1 MRILKQ
7 LYPLFAVNRDSFLN
21 KHNCG
26 GQRIIISMKIACS
39 LLALFGPFMVSAQA
53 TLYYNGKI
61 FTCDS
66 SLPEATYLVVENGLI
81 TKTGNDLSELDLKNY
96 PVQIDIQSKRVIPG
110 IVDSHI
116 HFIDGG
122 LGLLQVNFS
131 GINDKAKL
139 VEKINVTKTELL
151 DGMYIGRN
159 LGNEPLKETP
169 NPLKLLDELMPETPT
184 IIFLKSGHAA
194 IINSAA
200 LKKLGFDKN
209 TTITDGTLQKDAA
222 GNLTGLLLESASMEA
237 NRLIGSAYSNETI
250 QKAIAIMQSKVLS
263 YGITTI
269 GDNTFN
275 PYYFKI
281 YQGLQINNLLKVRV
295 RARSYGRIPQTE
307 GLMKG
312 VGKKHLGF
320 IGKSV
325 DESRVKYHAM
335 KFFEDQSLSYS
346 GYQHDAAKPGG
357 KVFLNEK
364 QLKDIFQINPTS
376 TFAFHVQG
384 KEGLQNILNT
394 INRNNKISLNRRHVI
409 DHAGYASV
417 QQIQE
422 AADLGLGVTII
433 ASQLFDYKN
442 LSSFYKTHS
451 SADQPFEEKDLLDA
465 RVKYQFA
472 KGALTSDYPYGMD
485 TLFANYTQVDGLNPF
500 SNMAVN
506 VTGRYPSG
514 ELIEGIAD
522 KTLTINEAIEAYT
535 LNGAYVLNED
545 RKIGKIAPGY
555 YADFSVLEEDPLL
568 NDSFALYNT
577 RVSQTYINGAL
588 VFDISGNVD
597 AENTTKTI
605 KVSPTDYTISPV
617 IGYDPALG
625 IILGGAYFNFPL
637 KTPGRYFDTQLQVIS
652 GGKLSL
658 QSSYTYFDLFRNVNF
673 NLYGS
678 YSNFFQYYFGEGSN
692 TIAENYT
699 RLFFNTYRIKPEI
712 AFILKNKFQ
721 IVAFGDARGR
731 KETKAINEND
741 VELNQQF
748 FPNENPVGIGLTL
761 KQDTRDNTFSTKKG
775 TLKQITFLYTPS
787 VLNASGLGEALQIDA
802 EIRYFQYVIN
812 SNFVIASRLAAGF
825 SQGTP
830 SYLFRY
836 SLGGSYALRG
846 YYSNR
851 FRGEKYYVG
860 QLEARMPIYKRFS
873 GVTFLD
879 AGDVTDDDFIKP
891 KYTYGAGIR
900 FALSQNIKLRLDYG
914 IAKDQNGIFFTFS
927 EAF

>member
-1 MRILKQ
+1 MDTNNIIQVK
-7 LYPLFAVNRDSFLN
+7 AVY
-21 KHNCG
+21 
-26 GQRIIISMKIACS
+26 
-39 LLALFGPFMVSAQA
+39 LLMALFGSTIASAQT

-66 SLPEATYLVVENGLI
+66 SLTEASYFVVENGLI
-81 TKTGNDLSELDLKNY
+81 TKTGNSLSELDLKNY
-96 PVQIDIQSKRVIPG
+96 PIQIDFQSKIVIPG

-222 GNLTGLLLESASMEA
+222 GNLTGLLLEGASMEA

-250 QKAIAIMQSKVLS
+250 QRAIAIMQSKVLS
-263 YGITTI
+263 YGITTV

-281 YQGLQINNLLKVRV
+281 YQGLQNNGVLKVRV

-307 GLMKG
+307 GLMRG

-320 IGKSV
+320 IGKGV
-325 DESRVKYHAM
+325 DESHVKYHAM

-346 GYQHDAAKPGG
+346 GHQHEAVKPGG
-357 KVFLNEK
+357 KVFLSEK
-364 QLKDIFQINPTS
+364 QLKDIFQLNPTS

-394 INRNNKISLNRRHVI
+394 LHANNKTSLNKRHVV
-409 DHAGYASV
+409 DHAGYSSV

-422 AADLGLGVTII
+422 AADLRIGVTII

-442 LSSFYKTHS
+442 LSSFYKIHS
-451 SADQPFEEKDLLDA
+451 SGDQLFKENDLLDA
-465 RVKYQFA
+465 RVKYQLV

-485 TLFANYTQVDGLNPF
+485 TLFTDYAQVDGLNPF
-500 SNMAVN
+500 PNMAVN
-506 VTGRYPSG
+506 VTRRYPNG
-514 ELIEGIAD
+514 ELMEGIVD

-535 LNGAYVLNED
+535 SNGAYVLNED
-545 RKIGKIAPGY
+545 KKIGKIAPGY
-555 YADFSVLEEDPLL
+555 YADFVVMQAPLL
-568 NDSFALYNT
+568 LDDPFTLYNAK
-577 RVSQTYINGAL
+577 VSQTYVDGEL
-588 VFDISGNVD
+588 VFDLSRNVNEED
-597 AENTTKTI
+597 TLKTI
-605 KVSPTDYTISPV
+605 KVSPTDYTIAPI

-625 IILGGAYFNFPL
+625 MIFGGAYFNFPL
-637 KTPGRYFDTQLQVIS
+637 KIPGRYFDAQLQVIS
-652 GGKLSL
+652 GGKINF
-658 QSSYTYFDLFRNVNF
+658 QSSYAYFNLFRNVNL

-678 YSNFFQYYFGEGSN
+678 YSNFFQYYFGEGSK
-692 TIAENYT
+692 TIAEDYT
-699 RLFFNTYRIKPEI
+699 KLFSNTYRVRPEI
-712 AFILKNKFQ
+712 AFILRNKFQ
-721 IVAFGDARGR
+721 IVAFGDVRGR
-731 KETKAINEND
+731 RETKATNESD
-741 VELNQQF
+741 VELNQRF
-748 FPNENPVGIGLTL
+748 FPDENPVGIGLAI

-775 TLKQITFLYTPS
+775 ALRQITFLYIPS
-787 VLNASGLGEALQIDA
+787 ALNAPGLGEALQIDA
-802 EIRYFQYVIN
+802 EIRYFRYVIN

-836 SLGGSYALRG
+836 TLGGSYALRG

-860 QLEARMPIYKRFS
+860 QLEARLPVYKRFS

-879 AGDVTDDDFIKP
+879 VGDVTDDDFIKP

-900 FALSQNIKLRLDYG
+900 FAMSQNIKLRLDYG
-914 IAKDQNGIFFTFS
+914 IAKDQNGVFFTFS